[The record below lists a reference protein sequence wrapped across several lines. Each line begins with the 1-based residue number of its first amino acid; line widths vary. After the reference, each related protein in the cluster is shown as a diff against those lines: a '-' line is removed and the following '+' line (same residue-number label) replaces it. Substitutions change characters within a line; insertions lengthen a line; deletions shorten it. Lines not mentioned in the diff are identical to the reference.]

1 MARQLALSHGGGQ
14 GPKAPI
20 LTSSSLH
27 EGPAAQAILMNKEDT
42 TRVRLVFANQTEA
55 DILLRCVLGPDLPHL
70 HAGRCCACSGT
81 RTLCC

>member
-1 MARQLALSHGGGQ
+1 
-14 GPKAPI
+14 
-20 LTSSSLH
+20 
-27 EGPAAQAILMNKEDT
+27 MNKEDT

-55 DILLRCVLGPDLPHL
+55 DILLRRVLGPDLLHL